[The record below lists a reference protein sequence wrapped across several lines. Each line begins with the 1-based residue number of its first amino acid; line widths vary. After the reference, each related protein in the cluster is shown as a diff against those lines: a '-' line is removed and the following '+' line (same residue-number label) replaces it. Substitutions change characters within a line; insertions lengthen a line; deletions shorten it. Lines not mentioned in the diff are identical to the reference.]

1 MVLPPLYQ
9 RPPEA
14 EIPAMGFA
22 VSLKILVNANLL
34 SSCTRFLGTSD
45 PPLEDQSDRRRRGS
59 LTIPN
64 SGPMEMGWPVPDYI
78 YR

>member
-22 VSLKILVNANLL
+22 ATLKSLVKANLL
-34 SSCTRFLGTSD
+34 SS
-45 PPLEDQSDRRRRGS
+45 
-59 LTIPN
+59 
-64 SGPMEMGWPVPDYI
+64 
-78 YR
+78 